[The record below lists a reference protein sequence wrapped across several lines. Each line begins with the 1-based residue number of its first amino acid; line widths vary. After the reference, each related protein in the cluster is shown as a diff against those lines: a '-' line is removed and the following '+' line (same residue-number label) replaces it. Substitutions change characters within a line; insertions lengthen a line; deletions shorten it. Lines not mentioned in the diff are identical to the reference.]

1 MSWLHRVRRKFF
13 GVNGEKS
20 GELFPKRGKEGEKGR
35 NPQNRI
41 FRTLLP
47 ARTPRPRRQAPSR
60 PGRALRP
67 HGSTGHPGGL
77 SGTVPRDAAMGDTR
91 QGGDLRKYGSAAV
104 RPEDGRRRGSVLP
117 ETGVPSGR
125 VLSFGRGGGN
135 LRGSF
140 IYKCMRRPPGG
151 GYCRAGTARGREGL
165 PAVFRGRGRRKTVK

>member
-35 NPQNRI
+35 NSQKPP
-41 FRTLLP
+41 FPPPLP
-47 ARTPRPRRQAPSR
+47 SRLRRHVPSR
-60 PGRALRP
+60 PGRAFRP
-67 HGSTGHPGGL
+67 QGSAGRPGGL
-77 SGTVPRDAAMGDTR
+77 PGTVPRDAAMGDTR
-91 QGGDLRKYGSAAV
+91 QGGDLSEV
-104 RPEDGRRRGSVLP
+104 RERRRPPGGRPVQGERPPGDGGSFGAGSVLWQ
-117 ETGVPSGR
+117 
-125 VLSFGRGGGN
+125 GRGT